1 MRVIFLEP
9 GICQSLVSVPKIK
22 FLVGDVRSLIFRS
35 LLQTHFK
42 SEAGVDKRQKVG
54 ERQKESQVRTC
65 YFGER
70 RLQERKKGQ
79 KIERKKGEKRQKRKK
94 RVGDA
99 LNTTV

>member
-54 ERQKESQVRTC
+54 EE
-65 YFGER
+65 E
-70 RLQERKKGQ
+70 E
-79 KIERKKGEKRQKRKK
+79 KK
-94 RVGDA
+94 RPRATEKKSLKGKCA
-99 LNTTV
+99 L

>member
-1 MRVIFLEP
+1 MRVSFFKP

-54 ERQKESQVRTC
+54 EE
-65 YFGER
+65 E
-70 RLQERKKGQ
+70 
-79 KIERKKGEKRQKRKK
+79 EKRDHVQQREKK
-94 RVGDA
+94 A
-99 LNTTV
+99 

>member
-1 MRVIFLEP
+1 MRVIFLKP

-54 ERQKESQVRTC
+54 EE
-65 YFGER
+65 E
-70 RLQERKKGQ
+70 E
-79 KIERKKGEKRQKRKK
+79 KK
-94 RVGDA
+94 RPRATEKKSLNGKCA
-99 LNTTV
+99 L